1 VSVIDESTTLDGT
14 TASRRWVFQAAY
26 LGMSWTWVIG
36 MFLPVLLVRDYGP
49 FAWLIFALPNVIGA
63 AWMGWAIK
71 SSDHA
76 AAMVRVH
83 LPAMRVFTLV
93 TVAFHVFFV
102 LWWIGEAVGLR
113 IASAILALMLLGMF
127 APLPS
132 RSWAAAGVWLVSMC
146 LLFLL
151 GGSGVMSM
159 PPTLEVNPL
168 DLAALA
174 VVCVLGF
181 LACPYLDLTF
191 QRVAEAS
198 DARRPAFGVG
208 FGVFFL
214 SMIVGTLLY
223 APAIL
228 ERRLDATLTWILV
241 AHLSIQAAFTVS
253 AHARQLERK
262 SPAGATLALAV
273 AVAVGV
279 AAALTPRAAGVGVVL
294 SDGMAAG
301 EVVYRL
307 FMAFYGLVAPAYVWI
322 CVYPTRGF
330 VAPDRR
336 QRIVTAIVIVLAS
349 PLFAIAFFD
358 RQMVWG
364 GLGVLIVLA
373 GRLGLDRVRRDF
385 IAEHK
390 AEMRGAELRG

>member
-1 VSVIDESTTLDGT
+1 MSVIDESPSVPSSA
-14 TASRRWVFQAAY
+14 TASRRWVFDAAY

-49 FAWLIFALPNVIGA
+49 YAWLIFALPNVLGA
-63 AWMGWAIK
+63 AWMGWSIK

-76 AAMVRVH
+76 ATMVRTH
-83 LPAMRVFTLV
+83 LPAMRAFTLV
-93 TVAFHVFFV
+93 TIAFHVFFV
-102 LWWIGEAVGLR
+102 LWWIGEALGLG
-113 IASAILALMLLGMF
+113 IASALLAVMLVGMF

-132 RSWAAAGVWLVSMC
+132 RPWAGAVVWIISAC
-146 LLFLL
+146 LLFVL
-151 GGSGVMSM
+151 GGAGVMSM
-159 PPTLEVNPL
+159 PESLVVDPW
-168 DLAALA
+168 DLAALG
-174 VVCVLGF
+174 VVCLLGF
-181 LACPYLDLTF
+181 LTCPYLDLTF
-191 QRVAEAS
+191 QRVAEDS
-198 DARRPAFGVG
+198 VARRSAFGVG

-228 ERRLDATLTWILV
+228 ERRLDSALTWVLV
-241 AHLSIQAAFTVS
+241 AHLAIQAVFTVS
-253 AHARQLERK
+253 VHARQLARK
-262 SPAGATLALAV
+262 APDGATLWLVV

-279 AAALTPRAAGVGVVL
+279 AAALTPRAAGVGVAPA
-294 SDGMAAG
+294 DGMAPG

-307 FMAFYGLVAPAYVWI
+307 FMSFYGLIAPAYVWI

-336 QRIVTAIVIVLAS
+336 QKIVTALVIAVAS

-358 RQMVWG
+358 KQMIWAAA
-364 GLGVLIVLA
+364 GVVIVLA

-385 IAEHK
+385 IAEHR
-390 AEMRGAELRG
+390 AEMRG